1 MSREPVVTINM
12 DRGIYDAFDKVF
24 REEFANV
31 IKELNLKRVE
41 GTDVYI
47 YSDNS
52 GELLFIRIDRDG
64 DGYCVRVREPKV
76 SMFRGS
82 YANLCVANILG
93 LELTKTFAIHIVD
106 NKRDYEAWKTFIDV
120 VSKIS
125 GAVERA
131 VYRVKEGMKINV
143 VKSE

>member
-1 MSREPVVTINM
+1 MSEKAVVTINM
-12 DRGIYDAFDKVF
+12 DRSIYDAFDEVF
-24 REEFANV
+24 REEFV
-31 IKELNLKRVE
+31 SVVKELNLKKVE
-41 GTDVYI
+41 GTNTYI
-47 YSDNS
+47 YGNDCN
-52 GELLFIRIDRDG
+52 ELLLILISRDE
-64 DGYCVRVREPKV
+64 DGYCVHVREPKV

-93 LELTKTFAIHIVD
+93 LDLTKTFAIHIVD

-120 VSKIS
+120 VDKIS